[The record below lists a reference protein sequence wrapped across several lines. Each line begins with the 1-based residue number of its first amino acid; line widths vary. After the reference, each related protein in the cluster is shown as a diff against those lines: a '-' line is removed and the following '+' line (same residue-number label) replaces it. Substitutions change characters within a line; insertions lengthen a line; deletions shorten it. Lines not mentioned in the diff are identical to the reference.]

1 MNNSFPTNQVNVSQ
15 GQTLYI
21 KFCDKR
27 VKNRHL
33 YNGSESHY
41 GQIFKE
47 HLCAGTQEHISICSV
62 AAFFFFFGIVSF
74 FEALFSSK
82 KTICVNQEIFLKEL
96 HYVWL
101 FYFAYSN
108 RGKEGNIL
116 EV

>member
-1 MNNSFPTNQVNVSQ
+1 MDLKVITVKFSKSIYALELRNTFPYALQRLFLGGGNCI
-15 GQTLYI
+15 L
-21 KFCDKR
+21 
-27 VKNRHL
+27 
-33 YNGSESHY
+33 
-41 GQIFKE
+41 
-47 HLCAGTQEHISICSV
+47 
-62 AAFFFFFGIVSF
+62 

-82 KTICVNQEIFLKEL
+82 TTVCVNQEILLKEL